1 MKVDD
6 VHSHTLP
13 SICVHRRREEEKGG
27 KEVKEVKEV
36 KGGRKEGREVR
47 KLN

>member
-6 VHSHTLP
+6 VHSHTFP
-13 SICVHRRREEEKGG
+13 SICVHRRREEGKGG
-27 KEVKEVKEV
+27 KEVKEV